1 MNDWEK
7 PNETSLSKKEGLRSL
22 RYGRS
27 YIFMLTYV
35 FGNYRNMSY
44 IYMSLEICV
53 LYIYIYIYIQTF
65 CSRISFSSWV
75 SMVSNL
81 KIAKVK
87 LNLLTDINMLLML
100 EKGTRGGICHS
111 IYDMQKLTNKRKI
124 MIKM

>member
-44 IYMSLEICV
+44 IYVFRNMCFI
-53 LYIYIYIYIQTF
+53 YIYIYIYTQTF
-65 CSRISFSSWV
+65 CNRISFNSWV
-75 SMVSNL
+75 SMASNL

-87 LNLLTDINMLLML
+87 INLLTDINMLLML
-100 EKGTRGGICHS
+100 EKGTRVGICHS

>member
-1 MNDWEK
+1 MYLG
-7 PNETSLSKKEGLRSL
+7 TIGICL
-22 RYGRS
+22 
-27 YIFMLTYV
+27 
-35 FGNYRNMSY
+35 

-53 LYIYIYIYIQTF
+53 LYIYIYIYIYIYTQTF
-65 CSRISFSSWV
+65 WNRISVNSWV
-75 SMVSNL
+75 SMASNL

-87 LNLLTDINMLLML
+87 INLLTDINMLLML